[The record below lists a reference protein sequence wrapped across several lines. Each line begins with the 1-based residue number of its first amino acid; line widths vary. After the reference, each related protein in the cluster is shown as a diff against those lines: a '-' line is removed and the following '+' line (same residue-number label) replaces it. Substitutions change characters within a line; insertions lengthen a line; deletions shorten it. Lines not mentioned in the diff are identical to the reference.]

1 MEVEEVFNLFLN
13 FRAIRPIP
21 GVDVVEANGAKLR
34 KIATAKSIFCE
45 LCMFMYSNKL
55 TIN

>member
-21 GVDVVEANGAKLR
+21 GVGVVEANGAKLR

-55 TIN
+55 TKN